1 MLGQLMAELPQD
13 ESREQATRL
22 LQTRQNAQDELLNR
36 IIDARKLWVNND
48 FAINKNNFDQLQRRA
63 PALAILLNVRE
74 EINVRALREMALMA
88 GKDSTAWS
96 KLTEWV
102 DTPWHYSAN

>member
-1 MLGQLMAELPQD
+1 MGK
-13 ESREQATRL
+13 S
-22 LQTRQNAQDELLNR
+22 
-36 IIDARKLWVNND
+36 
-48 FAINKNNFDQLQRRA
+48 NFDQLQRRA

-74 EINVRALREMALMA
+74 EINVRALREMALLA
-88 GKDSTAWS
+88 GENSNAWS